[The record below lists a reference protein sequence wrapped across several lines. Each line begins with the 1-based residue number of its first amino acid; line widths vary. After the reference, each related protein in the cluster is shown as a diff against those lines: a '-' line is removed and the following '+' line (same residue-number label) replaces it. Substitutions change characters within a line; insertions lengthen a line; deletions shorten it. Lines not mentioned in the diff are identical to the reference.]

1 MDSQGMA
8 MLTMKGDKVKELTV
22 ADPSRKLSRILLT
35 IPNCYKTKREG
46 IDCFPDKKS
55 NTTMFIVDLPK
66 VDYLGKS
73 VTIKL

>member
-1 MDSQGMA
+1 MA
-8 MLTMKGDKVKELTV
+8 MLTMEGDKFKELTV
-22 ADPSRKLSRILLT
+22 ADPSRKLSRILPT
-35 IPNCYKTKREG
+35 IPNCYKIKREG